1 MIVFLLLKSLCRRR
15 LRIRFLLV
23 WDLRVLGEC
32 VGTLAS

>member
-1 MIVFLLLKSLCRRR
+1 MIVFLLLKSLCRRFR
-15 LRIRFLLV
+15 LRLLIV

>member
-1 MIVFLLLKSLCRRR
+1 MIVFLLLKSLWRR
-15 LRIRFLLV
+15 LRIRFLVV